1 MLTSTK
7 ERWYFEVGDWVYLM
21 VLPYRLKSLAKKC
34 NEKLSPW
41 FFGPYQVL
49 DKFGPVAYHLAFPPS
64 SCIHLVFHV
73 SVLKKALPP
82 DVQAHEIPEELTE
95 EWEMRAERGSA
106 GLRYNRAGAAEVLV
120 HWKHLPSCDDS
131 WEPLAELLRLFP
143 NSHVEEK
150 VRLVFFFF
158 FFGLGGGGVIGLR

>member
-95 EWEMRAERGSA
+95 EWEIRAEPEDLLGCAIIERGRQRCWSI
-106 GLRYNRAGAAEVLV
+106 GSTFLLV
-120 HWKHLPSCDDS
+120 MTPGSLWLSC
-131 WEPLAELLRLFP
+131 
-143 NSHVEEK
+143 
-150 VRLVFFFF
+150 
-158 FFGLGGGGVIGLR
+158 